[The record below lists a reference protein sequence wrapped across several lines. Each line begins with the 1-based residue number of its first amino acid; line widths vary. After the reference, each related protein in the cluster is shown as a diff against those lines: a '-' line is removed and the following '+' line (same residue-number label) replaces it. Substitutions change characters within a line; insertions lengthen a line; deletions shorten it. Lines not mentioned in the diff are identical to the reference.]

1 VATRTQSAGDPV
13 RAPDPRTLAVRRVLL
28 HVLALNALVVIIKL
42 AVGWRTGALTVLG
55 AALESGLDLLNNAS
69 GMVLVAVAA
78 RAPDEDHPY
87 GHAKFESMATL
98 AIVGFLSITCFE
110 LLREGVQALA
120 EGTIPRTASTN
131 DIVSVLVTLAVNGGV
146 MRYERRRGEQLQSSF
161 LVADSAH
168 TRGDIFVTLLALAS
182 LGLTRA
188 GAGRVDA
195 ALAIAVALLIAWSGW
210 SILLK
215 SVPVLVDAR
224 GMDAAELRAIAAA
237 IPGILEV
244 RTVRSRSTASG
255 RLFAE
260 MTIVVAGSLSVGEA
274 HALADRVEAAVE
286 RVAGDAEVV
295 VHIEPA

>member
-42 AVGWRTGALTVLG
+42 GVGWRTGALTVLG

-69 GMVLVAVAA
+69 GMILVAVAA

-110 LLREGVQALA
+110 LLREGLQAFA
-120 EGTIPRTASTN
+120 EGTAPRPASTG
-131 DIVSVLVTLAVNGGV
+131 DIAFVLVTLAVNAGV
-146 MRYERRRGEQLQSSF
+146 MRYERRRGEELQSSF

-168 TRGDIFVTLLALAS
+168 TRGDIFVTLLAIAS

-188 GAGRVDA
+188 GAGRADA
-195 ALAIAVALLIAWSGW
+195 ALAIAVAVLIAWSGW

-224 GMDAAELRAIAAA
+224 GMDATELRRIAAA

-260 MTIVVAGSLSVGEA
+260 MTIGVDGSLSVGEA
-274 HALADRVEAAVE
+274 HALADRVEAEVE
-286 RVAGDAEVV
+286 RVAGNAEVV